1 MTYLNDEPDF
11 EEDGAD
17 QYCSFCG
24 EELNPDGSCSFCDED
39 EEDDLDDD
47 DDDLDYESDDISI
60 EALIDMEDHLDE

>member
-11 EEDGAD
+11 EEDGEELT
-17 QYCSFCG
+17 CSFCG

-39 EEDDLDDD
+39 EEGDLDD